1 MMTILCIH
9 CLVALAQRLFPMEAR
24 VAMAN
29 AQMKEKSDF
38 IVTSVDPDCLTG
50 AKRTSPD
57 RKKSPLEIIEEQ
69 RSRLK
74 ALSKT
79 GMESPLFHLLLLIN
93 K

>member
-1 MMTILCIH
+1 MMTIRCIH

-24 VAMAN
+24 AAMAN
-29 AQMKEKSDF
+29 AQMKGTSDL
-38 IVTSVDPDCLTG
+38 TSVEPDRLTG

-57 RKKSPLEIIEEQ
+57 LKKSPLEIIEEQ

-79 GMESPLFHLLLLIN
+79 GMDSPLFHLLI
-93 K
+93 